1 MAKKQTTQ
9 SGAGADA
16 QMTSVVA
23 ATLAGVIYQ
32 ARLTNRQ
39 FKLNIPESEVIED
52 VVGLWRMLLSEMGP
66 KA

>member
-1 MAKKQTTQ
+1 MAKKPTTQ

-16 QMTSVVA
+16 EMTPVVA

-32 ARLTNRQ
+32 ARLANRQ

-52 VVGLWRMLLSEMGP
+52 VVGLWRMLMSEMGQ